1 MKTRAAIAWEPNRPL
16 EIEEIDLEGPK
27 DGEVLVRIVTTSL
40 CHTDMFTLSG
50 RDPEGLFPAVLGH
63 EGCGIVEEV
72 GRGVTSVKPGDH
84 VIPLYTPEDPNCPYI
99 KSGKTNLCQTI
110 RATQGRGVMPDGTSR
125 FSYKGK
131 MIHHYMGTSTFSE
144 YTVLPEIAVAKISK
158 DAPLTKASVMGC
170 AIPTG
175 MGAVR
180 NTAKVE
186 PGATVAVFGLGAVG
200 MAVIQGAKM
209 VGAGRIIGID
219 TNPNKFPLARD
230 LGASECVNPKDFQ
243 QSIHEVIID
252 MTNGGV
258 DYSFE
263 CIGNVDVMRSALE
276 CCHKGWGECT
286 IIGVAGAG
294 EEVGGGDADHAA
306 VGENT
311 DTPADDA
318 YRTATTVFW
327 DRYLAGKTDEILP
340 GRYVLSVSAYD
351 YDLVTP
357 YDHRERVA
365 RVGDGQDFVRTGAF
379 QHALGDLH
387 TTFIVIDDQDAKRVH
402 GRSSCLKPVRR
413 GAPGASDGGSRR

>member
-16 EIEEIDLEGPK
+16 EIEEIDLDGPK
-27 DGEVLVRIVTTSL
+27 EGEVLIRIVTTSL

-50 RDPEGLFPAVLGH
+50 ADPEGLFPAVLGH
-63 EGCGIVEEV
+63 EAVGIVEEL
-72 GRGVTSVKPGDH
+72 GKGVTSVKPGDH

-110 RATQGRGVMPDGTSR
+110 RKTQGQGVMPDGTSR

-144 YTVLPEIAVAKISK
+144 YTVLPEIAVARISK
-158 DAPLTKASVMGC
+158 DAPLAKASVMGC

-209 VGAGRIIGID
+209 QGASRIIGID
-219 TNPNKFPLARD
+219 TNPNKFALARS
-230 LGASECVNPKDFQ
+230 LGAHDCINPSDFA
-243 QSIHEVIID
+243 QSIQDVIVE
-252 MTNGGV
+252 MTDGGV

-263 CIGNVDVMRSALE
+263 CIGNVNVMRAALE

-286 IIGVAGAG
+286 VIGVAGAG
-294 EEVGGGDADHAA
+294 EEIATRPSSWSRAASGAARHLAACLGAASCPAWWMSGCGG
-306 VGENT
+306 T
-311 DTPADDA
+311 LTSIPIS
-318 YRTATTVFW
+318 RTT
-327 DRYLAGKTDEILP
+327 
-340 GRYVLSVSAYD
+340 
-351 YDLVTP
+351 
-357 YDHRERVA
+357 
-365 RVGDGQDFVRTGAF
+365 
-379 QHALGDLH
+379 
-387 TTFIVIDDQDAKRVH
+387 
-402 GRSSCLKPVRR
+402 
-413 GAPGASDGGSRR
+413 